1 MLTQMIRDAEFK
13 EIRKEWKARKKD
25 EETAKK
31 AEEDRQRGPV
41 QGTPVES
48 PNPVEPSQG
57 SPGTNYPS
65 SVRPQLPPIGYTS
78 QSGQVSSHYTAPA
91 NGIEQMQ
98 QYGNNSMYPNYP
110 PSPYGQGGQVYQ
122 QRPKSLASFKMK
134 AED

>member
-1 MLTQMIRDAEFK
+1 MRSFGDAEFK

-25 EETAKK
+25 ETTIKS
-31 AEEDRQRGPV
+31 EDDRHRVTVP
-41 QGTPVES
+41 GTPVES
-48 PNPVEPSQG
+48 PNPAEPSQG
-57 SPGTNYPS
+57 SPGSNYPS

-78 QSGQVSSHYTAPA
+78 QGGQVSGHYPAPA

-98 QYGNNSMYPNYP
+98 QYGNNNMYPNYP

-122 QRPKSLASFKMK
+122 QRPKSPALFKVK